1 MNSRIFN
8 TTPPEVSEMKA
19 LNAFEA
25 ALREMQPPS
34 KAVTAEAVRELFG
47 LTRNEADA
55 AQATA
60 DQLQAELS
68 DAFHAFLTLHED
80 TPAFARLK
88 ADHGRLLRLASA
100 KRGRP

>member
-1 MNSRIFN
+1 
-8 TTPPEVSEMKA
+8 MKA

-25 ALREMQPPS
+25 ALGEMQPPS
-34 KAVTAEAVRELFG
+34 KAVIAQAVRELFG
-47 LTRNEADA
+47 LTRNEMDA
-55 AQATA
+55 TQASA

-88 ADHGRLLRLASA
+88 ANHGRLLRLASEKGA
-100 KRGRP
+100 DHG

>member
-1 MNSRIFN
+1 
-8 TTPPEVSEMKA
+8 MKA

-80 TPAFARLK
+80 TPGFREAE
-88 ADHGRLLRLASA
+88 GRPWASA
-100 KRGRP
+100 PSRQRERGRP

>member
-1 MNSRIFN
+1 
-8 TTPPEVSEMKA
+8 MKA

-80 TPAFARLK
+80 TPGFARLK

-100 KRGRP
+100 KGADHD